1 MCGAKAMHGRR
12 PDMPEALY
20 QKILDDLAPHHEQI
34 ESLMLFMDGEPLL
47 DKRLPIFIR
56 KAKEAGFS
64 TVRIAT
70 NGMLLTGATA
80 DAILYSGLDS
90 LIVSIDSLDP
100 RTYAEIRV
108 GGDLNRVIQN
118 VKQFM
123 ALREAKQR
131 LRPQVEARMIVMP
144 QNQAEQ
150 NEYRAFWRGIVD
162 DVLFHGLH
170 NWGNV
175 EHLTPPCS
183 TDAVRC
189 NWPFRSMVI
198 YSDGRAGFCCLDYE
212 GIYPLGDFSHQSL
225 NEIWHGEAYQKLRK
239 HMARSDMQFL
249 TKCRKCNF
257 ASLQPL
263 TPQHWKKLLFLN
275 STEDT
280 CELFLEISRRGALM
294 RTSRYSLPAHK
305 TFTWGLFYQN
315 DIEHVTIFRNDNDFL
330 TRVKINPIQT
340 YYDIVIS

>member
-1 MCGAKAMHGRR
+1 
-12 PDMPEALY
+12 
-20 QKILDDLAPHHEQI
+20 
-34 ESLMLFMDGEPLL
+34 
-47 DKRLPIFIR
+47 
-56 KAKEAGFS
+56 
-64 TVRIAT
+64 
-70 NGMLLTGATA
+70 
-80 DAILYSGLDS
+80 
-90 LIVSIDSLDP
+90 
-100 RTYAEIRV
+100 
-108 GGDLNRVIQN
+108 
-118 VKQFM
+118 
-123 ALREAKQR
+123 
-131 LRPQVEARMIVMP
+131 
-144 QNQAEQ
+144 
-150 NEYRAFWRGIVD
+150 
-162 DVLFHGLH
+162 
-170 NWGNV
+170 
-175 EHLTPPCS
+175 
-183 TDAVRC
+183 
-189 NWPFRSMVI
+189 MVI